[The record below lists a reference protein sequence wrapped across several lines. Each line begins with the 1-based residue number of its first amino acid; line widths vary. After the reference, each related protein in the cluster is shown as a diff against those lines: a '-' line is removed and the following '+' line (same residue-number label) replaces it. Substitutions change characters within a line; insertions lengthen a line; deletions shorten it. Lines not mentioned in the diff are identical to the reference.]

1 MERYKGTNVN
11 CWDTLASADSR
22 AAIRRTSLLSFRFLT
37 GIVVCAMAWSW
48 PVLAQSAQGAGDPA
62 GNTGAANSTDIKTSG
77 AERFPEHNWFDSLSG
92 TVVDPTGMP
101 VAGAKV
107 KLTRE
112 GDTGEQEAICNEDG
126 KFAFTN
132 IAPGPFQLTITSDGF
147 TTHASSGVLQ
157 LGEVQVLPPITLTVA
172 TVVSEVRVGLTP
184 IELAQE
190 QLHEEEQQRVFGFVP
205 NYYVTYVPN
214 AAPLNSK
221 QKFNLA
227 WKTTIDPVSFALNA
241 GSAGIEQAA
250 NQFSG
255 YGQGAQGYA
264 KRYGASYADFAIGT
278 FIGGAVLPSL
288 LKQDPRYFYKGTGS
302 VHSRVMYAIANAVI
316 CKGDNGR
323 WQPNYSSIMG
333 SIAAG
338 GISNLYYPASDRGST
353 LIFENTLIGI
363 GTTAAANLLQ
373 EFVIRRLTPNLP
385 NHAPASP

>member
-1 MERYKGTNVN
+1 MERYKGINVN
-11 CWDTLASADSR
+11 CWGTLASAHYR
-22 AAIRRTSLLSFRFLT
+22 AAIRRTSLRSLRFLT
-37 GIVVCAMAWSW
+37 GIILCTVASSW
-48 PVLAQSAQGAGDPA
+48 PALAQSAQGAGDPA
-62 GNTGAANSTDIKTSG
+62 GNSSTANSTDIKTSG
-77 AERFPEHNWFDSLSG
+77 ADRFPEHNWFDSLSG
-92 TVVDPTGMP
+92 TVIDPTGMP

-112 GDTGEQEAICNEDG
+112 GGPGEQEAICNEDG

-132 IAPGPFQLTITSDGF
+132 IAPGPFQLTISSDGF

-214 AAPLNSK
+214 AAPLSSR

-302 VHSRVMYAIANAVI
+302 VRSRMMYAIANAVI

-363 GTTAAANLLQ
+363 GTTAAANILQ

-385 NHAPASP
+385 NHSPASP

>member
-11 CWDTLASADSR
+11 CRGTLASAHSR
-22 AAIRRTSLLSFRFLT
+22 AAIRRTSLRRLRFLT
-37 GIVVCAMAWSW
+37 GILCAVAWSG
-48 PVLAQSAQGAGDPA
+48 PALAQSAQGAGNPA
-62 GNTGAANSTDIKTSG
+62 GSSGTANSTDIKTSG
-77 AERFPEHNWFDSLSG
+77 SDRFPEHNWFDSLSG

-107 KLTRE
+107 KLTRDGE
-112 GDTGEQEAICNEDG
+112 PGEQEAICNDDG

-132 IAPGPFQLTITSDGF
+132 IAPGPFQLTISSDGF
-147 TTHASSGVLQ
+147 TTHASSGVLR
-157 LGEVQVLPPITLTVA
+157 LGELQVLPPITLMVA
-172 TVVSEVRVGLTP
+172 TVVSEVHVGLTP

-214 AAPLNSK
+214 AAPLSSK

-302 VHSRVMYAIANAVI
+302 VRSRMMYAIANAVI

-363 GTTAAANLLQ
+363 GTTAAANILQ

-385 NHAPASP
+385 NHSPASP